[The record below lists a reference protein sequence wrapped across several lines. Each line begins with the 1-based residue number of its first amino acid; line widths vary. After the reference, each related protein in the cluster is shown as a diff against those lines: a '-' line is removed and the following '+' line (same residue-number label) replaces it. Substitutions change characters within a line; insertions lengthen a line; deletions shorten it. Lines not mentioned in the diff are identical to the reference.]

1 MPDPPPLW
9 VPCAHVCVRAGVGRF
24 TVADIKGQEKKMTSI
39 LEDAGFATA
48 VTKRIRKPG
57 RFF

>member
-1 MPDPPPLW
+1 MGAVCPR
-9 VPCAHVCVRAGVGRF
+9 VCVRAGVGRF